1 MTDKQLAESFIENIP
16 VDEDAVTEE
25 WSQEDEDRWQGEWAA
40 ENFIN
45 NHIINKINLFLD
57 VYRKK
62 GYSEAFCQGFM
73 DGIVNHASSIHFPGE
88 ENNTE
93 TEETVETSE
102 ASVVE

>member
-1 MTDKQLAESFIENIP
+1 MTDAQLASSFIEGVP

-25 WSQEDEDRWQGEWAA
+25 WTQEDEDRWQGGWAA

-73 DGIVNHASSIHFPGE
+73 DGVVTHASGIHFGE
-88 ENNTE
+88 NDKGS
-93 TEETVETSE
+93 EERVETSE